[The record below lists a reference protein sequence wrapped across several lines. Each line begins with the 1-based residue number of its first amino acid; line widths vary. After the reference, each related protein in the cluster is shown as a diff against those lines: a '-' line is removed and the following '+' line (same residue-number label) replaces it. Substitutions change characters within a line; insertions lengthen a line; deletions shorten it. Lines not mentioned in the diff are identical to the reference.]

1 MDTKVF
7 LQRLCD
13 LGLEDGCV
21 YIREHPTEFADLAKT
36 AVLIREESLRQRH
49 INAFVSLKLAELL
62 IFLGEHLH
70 HAPSYAFGLLAKG
83 DALSHI
89 GHYQAALECLNGA
102 GEKFLQL
109 GDEVNWAHTRIS
121 WIIASAWLG
130 QVEEALQEATHVR
143 EVFLQHGEFYWVC
156 IVDHNT
162 AVIYKR
168 LGRYQDALCLYETI
182 LSVYP
187 TLSHP
192 GEATIK
198 LSIARA
204 EANQAINLSLLGNF
218 ERAYHLLQQA
228 QGRFNALGQIGAVV
242 KIEIHLAEID
252 YAQGYYG
259 YALKRYYQARD
270 SMVQNHVDDPMLEAE
285 LKLQM
290 TDCLVKLNKAQEACQ
305 LAVEAIKTYRQHGVS
320 LDTGEAL
327 REYATALVATGQ
339 SGKALSALDEAW
351 MLFKQGA
358 FDHYASDTRLQQ
370 AELLL
375 EVGDASE
382 AYTQARIVKQYFE
395 TKGLVVRSA
404 RATLVMAAALIESAQ
419 QREGYQEEEQR
430 SPLLQEAELLC
441 KQIMLQAQR
450 HNLQEQIYKSQYLLG
465 RLADLERKPANAARH
480 YRAAIAQVE
489 RILQDLGYD
498 LSPSFL
504 HTTSAIYGD
513 MITLCLQQSQ
523 VELAFNYLEQARSIA
538 LRQYLSK
545 SSALQDHRREQ
556 EDVALPAVS
565 PANSVAVLRMRQ
577 ELTEWQ
583 QEYRKYSAQLATID
597 TSVSPDVD
605 QEVIQDELQRCEAKL
620 NELFERLHF
629 NQSDT
634 RSTPHALKRAMQKAQ
649 RVDVDQLRQY
659 LLPDQLLLAYFV
671 YKGRLIIFAVTPER
685 LVVYENPDGA
695 TQLERLY
702 LLLQAHL
709 QPDGWP
715 NPQQPPQYPIRRL
728 LNKLYDLLVAPVAHL
743 LPPPSGYL
751 TIVPYG
757 ALHQLP
763 FHALY
768 NGSHFLIEDFQ
779 INYLPASSILAHL
792 SAHRVDPSIRPV
804 ETKVPIKPPL
814 VFGYSQN
821 GYLQRALDEARTL
834 TTLLDGHCYLE
845 SNATIAQLLEQA
857 PGSPIIHVA
866 THGMSRLDSPNFSYV
881 HLADGHFNAID
892 ALSLN
897 LEECEL
903 VTLSGCETGLALSG
917 GGDEQL
923 GLGRAFLAAGVPSL
937 VMSLWPVEDNATNEL
952 MLLFYQNL
960 LNGESKVQ
968 ALRTAQCSLLHRTSS
983 GYAHPYF
990 WAAFRL
996 VGDVG
1001 PLKYAKARALIPVAA
1016 T

>member
-1 MDTKVF
+1 MDDKVF

-13 LGLEDGCV
+13 LSLAEGCA
-21 YIREHPTEFADLAKT
+21 YIQAHTTEFADPAT
-36 AVLIREESLRQRH
+36 VAVLMREESLRQRN

-62 IFLGEHLH
+62 IFLGEHLQ

-89 GHYQAALECLNGA
+89 GHYKAALECLNDA
-102 GEKFLQL
+102 GDAFLHL
-109 GDEVNWAHTRIS
+109 GDEVSWAHTRIS
-121 WIIASAWLG
+121 WIIACAWLG
-130 QVEEALQEATHVR
+130 QVEEALQEAAYVR
-143 EVFLQHGEFYWVC
+143 KMFLQHGEYYWVC

-168 LGRYQDALCLYETI
+168 LGRYQDALNLYERI
-182 LSVYP
+182 LSVFP
-187 TLSHP
+187 TLSSP
-192 GEATIK
+192 AEATLK

-218 ERAYHLLQQA
+218 EQAYHLLQQA
-228 QGRFNALGQIGAVV
+228 QGRFNALGQTAAVV

-259 YALKRYYQARD
+259 FALKRYYQARD
-270 SMVQNHVDDPMLEAE
+270 SMVQNHVDDPMLQAE

-290 TDCLVKLNKAQEACQ
+290 TDCLVKLNRAQEACQ
-305 LAVEAIKTYRQHGVS
+305 LAVEAVTIYRQHGVS

-327 REYATALVATGQ
+327 REYAMALVAAGK
-339 SGKALSALDEAW
+339 SGEALSALDEAW
-351 MLFKQGA
+351 TLFKRGA
-358 FDHYASDTRLQQ
+358 FDHYASDTELQQ

-375 EVGDASE
+375 ETGSFNA

-395 TKGLVVRSA
+395 TRGLVVRSA
-404 RATLVMAAALIESAQ
+404 RASLVMAAALIESAQ
-419 QREGYQEEEQR
+419 QSGVPQEQEQQ
-430 SPLLQEAELLC
+430 SLLLQEAELLC
-441 KQIMLQAQR
+441 KQIMSQAQR
-450 HNLQEQIYKSQYLLG
+450 YNLQEQIYKSQYLVG
-465 RLADLERKPANAARH
+465 RLAILEGKPGKAARR
-480 YRAAIAQVE
+480 YGAAIAQIE
-489 RILQDLGYD
+489 RMLDDLGYD

-504 HTTSAIYGD
+504 HSTSSVYGD

-523 VELAFNYLEQARSIA
+523 VERAFNYLEQARSVA
-538 LRQYLSK
+538 LRQYLNK
-545 SSALQDHRREQ
+545 SSALQDKRREQ
-556 EDVALPAVS
+556 KDVASPSES
-565 PANSVAVLRMRQ
+565 PANSVAVLQMRQ
-577 ELTEWQ
+577 ELTDWQ
-583 QEYRKYSAQLATID
+583 QEYRKYSVQLATID
-597 TSVSPDVD
+597 TSVSPAVD
-605 QEVIQDELQRCEAKL
+605 QEVIQAELNRCEAKL
-620 NELFERLHF
+620 NELFERLHLQ
-629 NQSDT
+629 QSDT
-634 RSTPHALKRAMQKAQ
+634 RLRSNARKHEMHNVQ
-649 RVDVDQLRQY
+649 RVDVAQLSQH
-659 LLPDQLLLAYFV
+659 LSPDQLLLAYFL
-671 YKGRLIIFAVTPER
+671 YKGRLIIFAVTSER
-685 LVVYENPDGA
+685 LIAYENPDGA
-695 TQLERLY
+695 EQLERLF
-702 LLLQAHL
+702 LLLHAHL

-728 LNKLYDLLVAPVAHL
+728 LNKLYDLLVAPMAPL
-743 LPPPSGYL
+743 LPPSPGYL

-757 ALHQLP
+757 PLHRLP

-768 NGSHFLIEDFQ
+768 DGSHFLIEDFQ

-792 SAHRVDPSIRPV
+792 STHRVEPSIRPMD
-804 ETKVPIKPPL
+804 TKVTIKPPL

-845 SNATIAQLLEQA
+845 DDATIDRLVEQA
-857 PGSPIIHVA
+857 PGRPIIHVA
-866 THGMSRLDSPNFSYV
+866 THGKSRLDAPNFSYV

-952 MLLFYQNL
+952 MQLFYQNL
-960 LNGESKVQ
+960 LNGDSKVQ

-983 GYAHPYF
+983 AYTHPYF

-1001 PLKYAKARALIPVAA
+1001 PLQYAKAKAF
-1016 T
+1016 TH

>member
-1 MDTKVF
+1 MDDKVF

-13 LGLEDGCV
+13 LSLAEGCA
-21 YIREHPTEFADLAKT
+21 YIQAHTTEFADSAIV
-36 AVLIREESLRQRH
+36 AVLMREESLRQRN

-62 IFLGEHLH
+62 IFLGEHLQ

-89 GHYQAALECLNGA
+89 GHYKAALECLNDA
-102 GEKFLQL
+102 GDAFLHL

-121 WIIASAWLG
+121 WIIACAWLG
-130 QVEEALQEATHVR
+130 QVEEALQEAAHVR
-143 EVFLQHGEFYWVC
+143 KVFLQHGEYYWVC
-156 IVDHNT
+156 IIDHNT

-168 LGRYQDALCLYETI
+168 LGRYQDALNLYERI
-182 LSVYP
+182 LSVFP
-187 TLSHP
+187 TLSSP
-192 GEATIK
+192 GEATLK
-198 LSIARA
+198 LAIAMA

-218 ERAYHLLQQA
+218 EQAYHLLQQA
-228 QGRFNALGQIGAVV
+228 QGRFNALGQTGAVV

-259 YALKRYYQARD
+259 FALKRYYQARD
-270 SMVQNHVDDPMLEAE
+270 SMVQNHVDDPMLQAE

-290 TDCLVKLNKAQEACQ
+290 TDCLVKLNRAQEACQ
-305 LAVEAIKTYRQHGVS
+305 LAIEAVTIYRQHGVS

-327 REYATALVATGQ
+327 REYAMALVAAGK
-339 SGKALSALDEAW
+339 SGEALSALDEAW
-351 MLFKQGA
+351 TLFKRGA
-358 FDHYASDTRLQQ
+358 FDHYASDTELQQ

-375 EVGDASE
+375 ETGSFNA

-404 RATLVMAAALIESAQ
+404 RASLVMAAALIESAQ
-419 QREGYQEEEQR
+419 QSGVQQEQEQQ
-430 SPLLQEAELLC
+430 SLLLQEAELLC
-441 KQIMLQAQR
+441 KQIMSQAQR
-450 HNLQEQIYKSQYLLG
+450 YNLQEQIYKSQYLVG
-465 RLADLERKPANAARH
+465 RLAALEGKPGKAARR
-480 YRAAIAQVE
+480 YGAAIAQIE
-489 RILQDLGYD
+489 RMLDDLGYD

-504 HTTSAIYGD
+504 HSTSSVYGD

-523 VELAFNYLEQARSIA
+523 VGRAFNYLEQARSVA
-538 LRQYLSK
+538 LRQYLNK
-545 SSALQDHRREQ
+545 SSALQDKRREQ
-556 EDVALPAVS
+556 KDVASPSES
-565 PANSVAVLRMRQ
+565 PANSVAVLQMRQ
-577 ELTEWQ
+577 ELTDCQ
-583 QEYRKYSAQLATID
+583 QQYRKFSAHLATID
-597 TSVSPDVD
+597 TSVSPAVD
-605 QEVIQDELQRCEAKL
+605 QEVIQAELKRCEAKL
-620 NELFERLHF
+620 NELFERLHLQ
-629 NQSDT
+629 QSDT
-634 RSTPHALKRAMQKAQ
+634 RLISNARKHEMRKVQ
-649 RVDVDQLRQY
+649 RVDVAQLCQR
-659 LLPDQLLLAYFV
+659 LSPEQLLLAYFL
-671 YKGRLIIFAVTPER
+671 YKGRLVIFAVTSER
-685 LVVYENPDGA
+685 LIAYENPDGA
-695 TQLERLY
+695 EQLERLF
-702 LLLQAHL
+702 LLLHAHL

-728 LNKLYDLLVAPVAHL
+728 LNKLYDLLVAPVVSL
-743 LPPPSGYL
+743 LPPSPGYL

-757 ALHQLP
+757 PLHRLP

-768 NGSHFLIEDFQ
+768 DGSHFLIEDFQ

-792 SAHRVDPSIRPV
+792 SAHRVEPSIRRMD
-804 ETKVPIKPPL
+804 TKVTIKPPL

-821 GYLQRALDEARTL
+821 GYLQRALDEARIL

-845 SNATIAQLLEQA
+845 DDATIARLVEQA
-857 PGSPIIHVA
+857 PGRPIIHVA
-866 THGMSRLDSPNFSYV
+866 THGKSRLDAPNFSYV

-952 MLLFYQNL
+952 MQLFYQNL
-960 LNGESKVQ
+960 LNGDSKVQ

-983 GYAHPYF
+983 AYTHPYF

-1001 PLKYAKARALIPVAA
+1001 PLQYAKVKAF
-1016 T
+1016 TH

>member
-1 MDTKVF
+1 MDDKVF

-13 LGLEDGCV
+13 MSLEEGCA
-21 YIREHPTEFADLAKT
+21 YIQAHASEFADHAT
-36 AVLIREESLRQRH
+36 IAVLMREESLRQRH

-62 IFLGEHLH
+62 IFLGEHLQ
-70 HAPSYAFGLLAKG
+70 HAPTYAFGLLAKG
-83 DALSHI
+83 DALSHV
-89 GHYQAALECLNGA
+89 GHYQAALECLNSA

-109 GDEVNWAHTRIS
+109 GDELNWAHTRIS
-121 WIIASAWLG
+121 WVIASVWLG
-130 QVEEALQEATHVR
+130 QVEEALQEAAHVR
-143 EVFLQHGEFYWVC
+143 GVFLQYGEHYWVC

-168 LGRYQDALCLYETI
+168 LGRYQDALNLYKRI

-187 TLSHP
+187 TLSYP
-192 GEATIK
+192 GDATIK
-198 LSIARA
+198 LAIASA

-218 ERAYHLLQQA
+218 ERAHHLLQQA
-228 QGRFNALGQIGAVV
+228 QERFNALGQTSAVV
-242 KIEIHLAEID
+242 RIEIHLAEID

-259 YALKRYYQARD
+259 SALKRYYQARD
-270 SMVQNHVDDPMLEAE
+270 SLLQNQIDDPMLLAE
-285 LKLQM
+285 LKLHM
-290 TDCLVKLNKAQEACQ
+290 TDCLVKLNKPQEACQ
-305 LAVEAIKTYRQHGVS
+305 LAVEAIKLYRQHGVS

-327 REYATALVATGQ
+327 REYATALVAAGQ
-339 SGKALSALDEAW
+339 LRKALSALEEAW
-351 MLFKQGA
+351 ILFKQGS

-375 EVGDASE
+375 EMGSVTE
-382 AYTQARIVKQYFE
+382 AHTQAGIVKQYFE
-395 TKGLVVRSA
+395 TKGLVLRSA
-404 RATLVMAAALIESAQ
+404 RATLVMAAALIENAQ
-419 QREGYQEEEQR
+419 QSGVYQEAEQR
-430 SPLLQEAELLC
+430 SLLLQEAELLC
-441 KQIMLQAQR
+441 KQTMLQARR

-465 RLADLERKPANAARH
+465 RLAHLEGKPGKAARR
-480 YRAAIAQVE
+480 YGAAIAQIE
-489 RILQDLGYD
+489 RILHDLGYD

-504 HTTSAIYGD
+504 HTTSSVYGD

-523 VELAFNYLEQARSIA
+523 VERAFNYLEQARSLA
-538 LRQYLSK
+538 LRQYLNK
-545 SSALQDHRREQ
+545 SSALQDNRREQ
-556 EDVALPAVS
+556 EDVAFPPVS
-565 PANSVAVLRMRQ
+565 SANNVAVLRMRQ

-597 TSVSPDVD
+597 SSVSHAVD
-605 QEVIQDELQRCEAKL
+605 QEVMQAELNRCEAKL
-620 NELFERLHF
+620 NELFERLHLH
-629 NQSDT
+629 QAET
-634 RSTPHALKRAMQKAQ
+634 RSTPHTLIRVMHKAQ
-649 RVDVDQLRQY
+649 RVDVAQLRQH
-659 LLPDQLLLAYFV
+659 LLPDQLLLAYFL

-685 LVVYENPDGA
+685 LVVYENPGGA

-702 LLLQAHL
+702 LLLHAHL

-715 NPQQPPQYPIRRL
+715 NPQLPPQYPIRRV

-743 LPPPSGYL
+743 LPPSSGHL

-757 ALHQLP
+757 PLHKLP
-763 FHALY
+763 FHALFD
-768 NGSHFLIEDFQ
+768 GSHFLVEDFQ

-792 SAHRVDPSIRPV
+792 SAHRVEPPIRPIDS
-804 ETKVPIKPPL
+804 KVPIKPPL

-821 GYLQRALDEARTL
+821 GYLQRVLDEARTL
-834 TTLLDGHCYLE
+834 TTLLGGRCYLE
-845 SNATIAQLLEQA
+845 GNATIAQLIEQA

-866 THGMSRLDSPNFSYV
+866 THGQSRLDSPNFSCV
-881 HLADGHFNAID
+881 HLADGYFNAID

-903 VTLSGCETGLALSG
+903 ITLSGCETGLALSG

-952 MLLFYQNL
+952 MQLFYQNL
-960 LNGESKVQ
+960 LNKDSKVQ

-983 GYAHPYF
+983 CYAHPYF

-1001 PLKYAKARALIPVAA
+1001 PLKYAKARAFTPVGSN
-1016 T
+1016 

>member
-1 MDTKVF
+1 MDNKVF

-13 LGLEDGCV
+13 LGLEEGCV
-21 YIREHPTEFADLAKT
+21 YIRVHTSEFADLVTT
-36 AVLIREESLRQRH
+36 AVLIREESLRQRN

-62 IFLGEHLH
+62 IFLGEHLQ
-70 HAPSYAFGLLAKG
+70 HAPSFAFGLLAKG

-89 GHYQAALECLNGA
+89 GHYQAALECLNAA
-102 GEKFLQL
+102 GDEFLQL

-143 EVFLQHGEFYWVC
+143 KVFLQHGEHYWVC

-168 LGRYQDALCLYETI
+168 LGRYQDALCLYERI

-187 TLSHP
+187 TLSCP
-192 GEATIK
+192 DEATIK

-228 QGRFNALGQIGAVV
+228 QGRFNALGQTSAVV
-242 KIEIHLAEID
+242 KIELHLAEID

-259 YALKRYYQARD
+259 NALKRYYQARD
-270 SMVQNHVDDPMLEAE
+270 SMVQNHIDDPMLQAE

-305 LAVEAIKTYRQHGVS
+305 LAVEAIKIYRQHGVS

-327 REYATALVATGQ
+327 REYATALVAAGQ

-375 EVGDASE
+375 EMGSVTA

-419 QREGYQEEEQR
+419 QSGVYQEEEQR
-430 SPLLQEAELLC
+430 SLLLQEAELLC
-441 KQIMLQAQR
+441 KQIMSQAQQ

-465 RLADLERKPANAARH
+465 RLSGLEGKPGKAARH
-480 YRAAIAQVE
+480 YGAAIAQIE
-489 RILQDLGYD
+489 RILHDLGYD

-504 HTTSAIYGD
+504 HTTSSVYGD

-523 VELAFNYLEQARSIA
+523 VERAFNYLEQARSIA
-538 LRQYLSK
+538 LRQYLNK
-545 SSALQDHRREQ
+545 SSALQDNRREQ
-556 EDVALPAVS
+556 EDVAFPSVS
-565 PANSVAVLRMRQ
+565 SANSVAMLRMRQ

-597 TSVSPDVD
+597 TSVSPAVD
-605 QEVIQDELQRCEAKL
+605 QEVMQAELKRCEAKL
-620 NELFERLHF
+620 NELFERLHL
-629 NQSDT
+629 QQTVT
-634 RSTPHALKRAMQKAQ
+634 RSTPYALKREMHKAQ
-649 RVDVDQLRQY
+649 RVDVAQLRQH
-659 LLPDQLLLAYFV
+659 LLPDQLLLAYFL

-685 LVVYENPDGA
+685 LVAYENPDGA

-702 LLLQAHL
+702 LLLHAHL

-715 NPQQPPQYPIRRL
+715 NLQQPPQYPIRRL
-728 LNKLYDLLVAPVAHL
+728 LNKLYDLLLAPVASL
-743 LPPPSGYL
+743 LPPSSGYL

-757 ALHQLP
+757 PLHQLP

-768 NGSHFLIEDFQ
+768 DGSHFLIEDFQ

-792 SAHRVDPSIRPV
+792 SAHRVELPIRPMD
-804 ETKVPIKPPL
+804 TKDPIKPPL

-834 TTLLDGHCYLE
+834 TTLLGGHCYLE
-845 SNATIAQLLEQA
+845 GNATIAQLIEQA

-866 THGMSRLDSPNFSYV
+866 THGQSRLDSPNFSYV

-903 VTLSGCETGLALSG
+903 VTLSGCETGLALSS

-952 MLLFYQNL
+952 MQLFYQNL
-960 LNGESKVQ
+960 LNEDSKVQ

-1001 PLKYAKARALIPVAA
+1001 PLKYAKARAFTPVDSI
-1016 T
+1016 